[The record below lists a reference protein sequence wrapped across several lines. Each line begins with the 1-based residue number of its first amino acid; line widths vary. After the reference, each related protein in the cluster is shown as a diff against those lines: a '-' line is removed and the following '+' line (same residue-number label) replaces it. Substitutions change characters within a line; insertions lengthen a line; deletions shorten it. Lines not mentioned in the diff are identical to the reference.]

1 MRNMRHRCIT
11 CDSHVQHARVIC
23 VSQMRQPKDQLSV
36 TGCDTRCDSHAQHA
50 MEYASRTCCHQ
61 NPNSLSSSATQPAT
75 RRFNMRLA
83 CSVAYGPIRFFF
95 PQKSEKFDNFWIKW
109 PFGESSSLWR
119 FEGVQEHKNKSK
131 IQLPSNQLQ
140 IDSNFGFKFSSM

>member
-95 PQKSEKFDNFWIKW
+95 FSKNQKLRVSISDFFLFLFLLDHKHLFTTLFDNFWIKW
-109 PFGESSSLWR
+109 PFGESSS
-119 FEGVQEHKNKSK
+119 S
-131 IQLPSNQLQ
+131 
-140 IDSNFGFKFSSM
+140 